1 MQGLSG
7 QGTHSD
13 PILSLTLHQELD
25 APGLGAAEG
34 SFRNCLPAPIVGEN
48 VSCLSQ
54 CREGCVRGGSH
65 VPCGEAKSG
74 HCGWASSFL
83 RPPPPPRVTPP
94 STFPQYHAHLITVSF
109 TPGAASGQLKAFH
122 SPQFKVVGV
131 QAQRW
136 EVGHLLWG
144 ISPKLG
150 PPRRR
155 RPGVHPT
162 KTIQLAQKVLPSHP
176 QPIIIIINDYKL

>member
-1 MQGLSG
+1 MDGLVQGISG
-7 QGTHSD
+7 QGTHSA

-34 SFRNCLPAPIVGEN
+34 SFWNCLPAPIVGEN

-94 STFPQYHAHLITVSF
+94 QHSSSISRSFNYSLIYSWGSVRTAQSLSF
-109 TPGAASGQLKAFH
+109 SAVQGCGSSGTALGGWPPALGNFTQT
-122 SPQFKVVGV
+122 
-131 QAQRW
+131 RT
-136 EVGHLLWG
+136 
-144 ISPKLG
+144 SPKAQARG
-150 PPRRR
+150 APYKN
-155 RPGVHPT
+155 HPT
-162 KTIQLAQKVLPSHP
+162 SPEGFAFSPPTNNNNK
-176 QPIIIIINDYKL
+176 